1 MAKPSSPRP
10 LGALPLMTKAWLTR
24 TRPAADES
32 AELWRAAG
40 FDPLIA
46 PLLEV
51 QSVSHDGL
59 PKDAVLIFT
68 SKNAID
74 HVACGGQRAICVGD
88 ATAEKARA
96 AGFTNVVSVDGTSSD
111 VTAWVQ
117 ANLPSSQKLCHVSGW
132 HIRGSIAEDLLAA
145 GYDAGRVI
153 VYRSVPRLIWPDEP
167 IAILALYS
175 PLAAQTFAK
184 AAKTHDVSAV
194 TAVCIS
200 QAVADELSGL
210 DLKSVYIAARPR
222 EDELIMA
229 AKKD

>member
-1 MAKPSSPRP
+1 MKPSVLKP
-10 LGALPLMTKAWLTR
+10 LGVLFLMRKVWITR
-24 TRPAADES
+24 TQPAADES
-32 AELWRAAG
+32 AQLWRVAG
-40 FDPLIA
+40 FDPWVA

-51 QSVSHDGL
+51 QSVNHESL
-59 PKDAVLIFT
+59 SKEAVLIFT

-74 HVACGGQRAICVGD
+74 HVACKSQRAICVGD

-96 AGFTNVVSVDGTSSD
+96 AGFTHVVSVDGTSRD

-132 HIRGSIAEDLLAA
+132 HIRGSITEDLLAA

-153 VYRSVPRLIWPDEP
+153 VYRSSPRPIWPDQLVS
-167 IAILALYS
+167 IVALYS
-175 PLAAQTFAK
+175 PLAAQSFAK
-184 AAKTHDVSAV
+184 AARGQDISFF

-200 QAVADELSGL
+200 QATADELSGL
-210 DLKSVYIAARPR
+210 ELKSVHIATRPR